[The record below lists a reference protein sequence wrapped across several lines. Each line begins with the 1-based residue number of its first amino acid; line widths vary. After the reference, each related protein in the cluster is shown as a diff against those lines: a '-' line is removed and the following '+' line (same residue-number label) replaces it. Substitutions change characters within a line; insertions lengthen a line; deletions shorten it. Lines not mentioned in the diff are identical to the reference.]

1 MSVDPARL
9 DGRTAIVCGASTGI
23 GLGVAEA
30 LRAAGAQIAMFAL
43 DGEELRREA
52 ERLGGLAVV
61 GDFTDEGDLRS
72 LVDATLGAFGSV
84 DIVVHNGA
92 GAPDADAT
100 TTSAEVLRLGFER
113 MLLPTVALTQ
123 LALPHL
129 RRSAAGR
136 VIAIT
141 STSVREP
148 IAGMAASNAFRPA
161 TAGWLKMLSTEIG
174 AQGITVNSVG
184 PGRIATRTLLSFYE
198 GRSREHDLA
207 EIPLRRFGTSREV
220 GEVVRFLAS
229 DAGAYVNGTHIPVD
243 GGLSREL
250 C

>member
-1 MSVDPARL
+1 MDPARL

-23 GLGVAEA
+23 GLGIAEA
-30 LRAAGAQIAMFAL
+30 LREAGADIVMFAL

-52 ERLGGLAVV
+52 DRLGSPALA
-61 GDFTDEGDLRS
+61 GDFTDERDLRA
-72 LVDATLGAFGSV
+72 LVELTLSAYGRIDV
-84 DIVVHNGA
+84 VVHNGA
-92 GAPDADAT
+92 GAPDASATAT
-100 TTSAEVLRLGFER
+100 TEELLRLGFER
-113 MLLPTVALTQ
+113 MLVPTVKLTQ

-129 RRSAAGR
+129 KRSDAGR

-148 IAGMAASNAFRPA
+148 IPGMATSNAFRPA
-161 TAGWLKMLSTEIG
+161 TAGWLKMLSSEVG
-174 AQGITVNSVG
+174 EFGITVNSVG

-198 GRSREHDLA
+198 GRSRDQDLA
-207 EIPLRRFGTSREV
+207 EIPLRRFGTAREV

-229 DAGAYVNGTHIPVD
+229 DAGAYVNGAHIPVD

>member
-23 GLGVAEA
+23 GLGIAEA
-30 LRAAGAQIAMFAL
+30 LREAGAEVVMFAY

-52 ERLGGLAVV
+52 ERIGGLAVV

-72 LVDATLGAFGSV
+72 LVETTLSRFGKI
-84 DIVVHNGA
+84 DILVHNGA
-92 GAPDADAT
+92 GAPDATAT
-100 TTSAEVLRLGFER
+100 ATSAELLRLGLER

-129 RRSAAGR
+129 KLSPAGR

-148 IAGMAASNAFRPA
+148 IPGMATSNAFRPA
-161 TAGWLKMLSTEIG
+161 AAGWLKMLSTEVG
-174 AQGITVNSVG
+174 GLGITVNSVG

-198 GRSREHDLA
+198 GRSREQDLA

-229 DAGAYVNGTHIPVD
+229 DAGAYVNGAHIPVD
-243 GGLSREL
+243 GGLSREIS
-250 C
+250 